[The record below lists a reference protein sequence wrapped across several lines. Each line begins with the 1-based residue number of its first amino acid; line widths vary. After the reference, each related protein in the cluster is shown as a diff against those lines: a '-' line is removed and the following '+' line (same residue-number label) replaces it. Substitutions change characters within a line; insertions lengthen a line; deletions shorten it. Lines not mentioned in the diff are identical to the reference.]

1 MKLIAPSN
9 RVIIKVDLESKN
21 SHTFKDGTKI
31 KLERVYDNFNMR
43 YVKPVNATV
52 VAANGIPEDAE
63 ILIHHNA
70 THDTYK
76 LFNYLRPTAE
86 ASSDIQYFSIP
97 IEECFLWRDSQDKAW
112 QPLNNFVT
120 GLRIF
125 EPYTGFLEGIP
136 STLIKNKIYVTSG
149 ELTGKV
155 VTTLISSDY
164 EIIYQ
169 NDDGTEGKIIRLR
182 YYPEGHERN
191 EVIAIDHDLTSRVIN
206 NEVLIGYGLSDASKL
221 VTISTPN
228 LVCLS

>member
-1 MKLIAPSN
+1 MKLISPAN

-31 KLERVYDNFNMR
+31 KLERQYDNFNMR
-43 YVKPVNATV
+43 YVKPVNAEV
-52 VAANGIPEDAE
+52 VNAKDIPEGAE

-76 LFNYLRPTAE
+76 IFNYQRPTAE

-97 IEECFLWRDSQDKAW
+97 IEECFMWRTEKGSTWNA
-112 QPLNNFVT
+112 LNNFIT

-125 EPYTGFLEGIP
+125 EPYNGFLQGIEP
-136 STLIKNKIYVTSG
+136 SLIKNKIYVTSG
-149 ELTGKV
+149 ELTGNV
-155 VTTLISSDY
+155 VGTVISSDY

-182 YYPEGHERN
+182 YYPEGNDRN
-191 EVIAIDHDLTSRVIN
+191 EVISVEHEYTERVN
-206 NEVLIGYGLSDASKL
+206 NGELLVGYSISDAKKL
-221 VTISTPN
+221 N
-228 LVCLS
+228 

>member
-1 MKLIAPSN
+1 MKLKAPSN

-43 YVKPVNATV
+43 YVKPVNAEV
-52 VAANGIPEDAE
+52 VNAKDIPEGCE

-76 LFNYLRPTAE
+76 IFNYLRPTTE
-86 ASSDIQYFSIP
+86 ASSNMQYFSIP
-97 IEECFLWRDSQDKAW
+97 IEECFMWREGKGSTW
-112 QPLNNFVT
+112 NPLNNFIT

-125 EPYTGFLEGIP
+125 EPYTGFLQGVEP
-136 STLIKNKIYVTSG
+136 SLIKNKLYITSG
-149 ELTGKV
+149 ELSGNV
-155 VTTLISSDY
+155 VGTVISSDY

-182 YYPEGHERN
+182 YYPEGNDRN
-191 EVIAIDHDLTSRVIN
+191 EVISIEHEMTNKVKTGELLV
-206 NEVLIGYGLSDASKL
+206 GYSISDAKKL
-221 VTISTPN
+221 N
-228 LVCLS
+228 

>member
-1 MKLIAPSN
+1 MKLKAPSN

-43 YVKPVNATV
+43 YVKPVNAEV
-52 VAANGIPEDAE
+52 VDAKDIPTGSE

-76 LFNYLRPTAE
+76 IFNYQKPTAE
-86 ASSDIQYFSIP
+86 ASSDMQYFSIP
-97 IEECFLWRDSQDKAW
+97 IEECFMWRSEKGSSW
-112 QPLNNFVT
+112 NPLNNFIT

-125 EPYTGFLEGIP
+125 EPYTGFLQGIDP
-136 STLIKNKIYVTSG
+136 TLIKNKIYVTSG
-149 ELTGKV
+149 DLTGNV
-155 VTTLISSDY
+155 VGTVISSDY

-182 YYPEGHERN
+182 YYPEGNDRN
-191 EVIAIDHDLTSRVIN
+191 EVISIEHEMTEKVVKGDLLV
-206 NEVLIGYGLSDASKL
+206 GYNISDASKL

-228 LVCLS
+228 VVCL

>member
-1 MKLIAPSN
+1 MKLIAPLN

-52 VAANGIPEDAE
+52 VAAKYIPEGAE

-76 LFNYLRPTAE
+76 LFNYLKPTAE

-97 IEECFLWRDSQDKAW
+97 IEECFLWRDGQDKSW

-125 EPYTGFLEGIP
+125 EPYNGFLQGIP
-136 STLIKNKIYVTSG
+136 PTLIKNKIYVTSG
-149 ELTGKV
+149 ELTGTV

-182 YYPEGHERN
+182 YYAEGNERN
-191 EVIAIDHDLTSRVIN
+191 EIIAIDHDLTSRVVN
-206 NEVLIGYGLSDASKL
+206 NEVLIGYGIPDASKL

-228 LVCLS
+228 VVCLS

>member
-1 MKLIAPSN
+1 MKLKAPSN

-43 YVKPVNATV
+43 YVKPVNAEV
-52 VAANGIPEDAE
+52 VDADGIPAGSE

-76 LFNYLRPTAE
+76 IFNYQRPTAE
-86 ASSDIQYFSIP
+86 ASSDMQYFSIP
-97 IEECFLWRDSQDKAW
+97 IEECFMWRSEKGSTWNA
-112 QPLNNFVT
+112 LNNFIT

-125 EPYTGFLEGIP
+125 EPYTGFLQGIEP
-136 STLIKNKIYVTSG
+136 TLVKNKIYVTSG
-149 ELTGKV
+149 ELTGNV
-155 VTTLISSDY
+155 VGTVISSDY

-169 NDDGTEGKIIRLR
+169 DDDGTEGKIIRLR
-182 YYPEGHERN
+182 YYPEGNDRN
-191 EVIAIDHDLTSRVIN
+191 EVISVEHELTQKVIN
-206 NEVLIGYGLSDASKL
+206 GDLLVGYNISDAAKL

-228 LVCLS
+228 LVCL

>member
-1 MKLIAPSN
+1 MKLISPAN

-31 KLERVYDNFNMR
+31 KLERQYDNFNMR
-43 YVKPVNATV
+43 YVKPVNAEV
-52 VAANGIPEDAE
+52 VNAKDIPEGAE

-76 LFNYLRPTAE
+76 IFNYQRPTAE

-97 IEECFLWRDSQDKAW
+97 IEECFMWRTEKGSTWNA
-112 QPLNNFVT
+112 LNNFIT

-125 EPYTGFLEGIP
+125 EPYNGFLQGIEP
-136 STLIKNKIYVTSG
+136 SLIKNKIYVTSG
-149 ELTGKV
+149 ELAGNV
-155 VTTLISSDY
+155 VGTVISSDY

-182 YYPEGHERN
+182 YYPEGNDRN
-191 EVIAIDHDLTSRVIN
+191 EVISVEHEYTERVN
-206 NEVLIGYGLSDASKL
+206 KGELLVGYSISDAKKL
-221 VTISTPN
+221 N
-228 LVCLS
+228 

>member
-1 MKLIAPSN
+1 MKLKAPSN

-43 YVKPVNATV
+43 YVKPVNAEV
-52 VAANGIPEDAE
+52 VDGKDIPTGAE

-76 LFNYLRPTAE
+76 IFNYQRPTTE

-97 IEECFLWRDSQDKAW
+97 IEECFMWREEKGSIWNA
-112 QPLNNFVT
+112 LNNFVT

-125 EPYTGFLEGIP
+125 EPYKGMLQGIEP
-136 STLIKNKIYVTSG
+136 EVMNNKLYITSG
-149 ELTGKV
+149 ELKGRAVNTV
-155 VTTLISSDY
+155 ISSDY

-169 NDDGTEGKIIRLR
+169 NDDGTEGRIIRLR
-182 YYPEGHERN
+182 YFPDGNDRN
-191 EVIAIDHDLTSRVIN
+191 EIIAINDNMTELVESGELLV
-206 NEVLIGYGLSDASKL
+206 GYNKSDAKQL
-221 VTISTPN
+221 KEAE
-228 LVCLS
+228 CL

>member
-1 MKLIAPSN
+1 MKLKAPSN

-43 YVKPVNATV
+43 YVKPVNAEV
-52 VAANGIPEDAE
+52 VNAAEIPEGAE

-76 LFNYLRPTAE
+76 IFNYQRPTAE
-86 ASSDIQYFSIP
+86 ASSDMQYFSIP
-97 IEECFLWRDSQDKAW
+97 IEECFMWRSEKGSTWNA
-112 QPLNNFVT
+112 LNNFIT

-125 EPYTGFLEGIP
+125 EPYNGILQGVEP
-136 STLIKNKIYVTSG
+136 TLIKNKIYVTSG
-149 ELTGKV
+149 NLAGNV
-155 VTTLISSDY
+155 VGTVISSDY

-182 YYPEGHERN
+182 YYPEGNDRN
-191 EVIAIDHDLTSRVIN
+191 EVISVEHEMTEKVVNGDL
-206 NEVLIGYGLSDASKL
+206 LIGYNISDAKKL
-221 VTISTPN
+221 N
-228 LVCLS
+228 

>member
-52 VAANGIPEDAE
+52 VAAKGIPKGAE

-97 IEECFLWRDSQDKAW
+97 IEECFLWRDGQDKAW

-125 EPYTGFLEGIP
+125 QPYNGPLEGIP
-136 STLIKNKIYVTSG
+136 PTLIKNKIYVTSG

-206 NEVLIGYGLSDASKL
+206 NEFLIGYGVSDASKL

-228 LVCLS
+228 VVCPN